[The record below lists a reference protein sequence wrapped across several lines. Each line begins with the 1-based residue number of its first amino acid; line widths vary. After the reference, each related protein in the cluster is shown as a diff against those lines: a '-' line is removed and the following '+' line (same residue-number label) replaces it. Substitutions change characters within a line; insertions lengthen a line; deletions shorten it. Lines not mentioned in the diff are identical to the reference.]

1 MMKTESLILSTAARY
16 LLPLLLLFSVFLLIR
31 GHYEPGG
38 GFVGGLVAAAAFA
51 LYAIAFGV
59 SRTREVL
66 RLDPR
71 VLIGSGVLMAAISG
85 MVAWAAGNP
94 YLTAVWGKITWPV
107 IGKLGTPLFFDIGV
121 YFVVLGVVLKIIFVL
136 AEETEV

>member
-1 MMKTESLILSTAARY
+1 MRTESLILSTAARY
-16 LLPLLLLFSVFLLIR
+16 LLPLLLLFSIFLLLR

-51 LYAIAFGV
+51 LYVIAFGV
-59 SRTREVL
+59 LRTRQVL

-71 VLIGSGVLMAAISG
+71 ILIGVGLLIAAVSG
-85 MVAWAAGNP
+85 MFAWLFSIGNP
-94 YLTAVWGKITWPV
+94 YFTAIWLKNPWPV
-107 IGKLGTPLFFDIGV
+107 LGKVGTPLLFDIGV

-136 AEETEV
+136 AEDD